1 MWIVLVRSF
10 TILFVFALA
19 ACERKEVA
27 SQEEKGS
34 EELVQPGL
42 PALPALR
49 GPQEERS
56 FASSMENVARSARL
70 RARLTNVSSI
80 RLR

>member
-1 MWIVLVRSF
+1 MLVRLF
-10 TILFVFALA
+10 TILFMFTLA
-19 ACERKEVA
+19 ACERKLPLRRKRVA
-27 SQEEKGS
+27 RN
-34 EELVQPGL
+34 LVQPGL
-42 PALPALR
+42 LALPALR

-70 RARLTNVSSI
+70 HARLTKVSSI